1 LHLVE
6 ALISPPDL
14 TLMCDPVTHAPL
26 EVRGGVLL
34 SPSASYEL
42 REGIPVFAPEPEKL
56 NRKYQKMYDR
66 LAPVYDFAES
76 ATNG

>member
-1 LHLVE
+1 LEGAIATL
-6 ALISPPDL
+6 DL
-14 TLMCDPVTHAPL
+14 NLLCDPVTHAPL